1 MIQFGKKVTL
11 MIFAL
16 WLVTPE
22 CMISLRR
29 QAPNLANKIGIKNW
43 VEFSQVLKSL
53 SNGLYTLLAILVQQ
67 RPFDEVL

>member
-1 MIQFGKKVTL
+1 MCLTVRLAFQSLCT
-11 MIFAL
+11 
-16 WLVTPE
+16 TPE